1 MFLGGVILP
10 ALLGDEEEVARSSI
24 GADIAGRIHLLF
36 LLLLLDFINGFL
48 ICLCD
53 NEEGFGGSCFCSDKD
68 NGGVVVGDTFISTIG
83 DGILVG
89 EQDRS
94 DSGVADRQSL
104 IHSSGVISVD
114 EVLPA
119 EVVAGASFKCG

>member
-1 MFLGGVILP
+1 MLP
-10 ALLGDEEEVARSSI
+10 ALLGDEDEVARSSM
-24 GADIAGRIHLLF
+24 GPDVAERRDFLF
-36 LLLLLDFINGFL
+36 LLVLLVLIKESFL
-48 ICLCD
+48 ISFCG

-68 NGGVVVGDTFISTIG
+68 SGGVVVGDTLISTIG

-94 DSGVADRQSL
+94 ESGVADRQSL

-119 EVVAGASFKCG
+119 EVVAGGSFKCG